1 MFRSFL
7 SWRYLLVR
15 RTNLIGIVGI
25 LVAVGALI
33 LILSIMTGFLEQ
45 SRVAAR
51 ASSAD
56 VILTPHFGE
65 SVLPRSQSDPR
76 RSQLT
81 RPEPMA
87 VEPTQLLAA
96 LRQDERIVSASAHL
110 TWFGS
115 IIGDKSISSQIFS
128 QGTNAIV
135 RLVGIDVADEFAAT
149 NLEEFLT
156 SAPLRGQQVADAKN
170 PLAVPPG
177 MEGGRPRPVIVLG
190 DSLMR
195 MHGLSRGDVIK
206 IGTVVFNSKQELESA
221 DFECIVG
228 GSFRS
233 RENELDLQRVY
244 VDRTLLARFLAGLR
258 SPEDALPEDARTYS
272 EVLIK
277 LANYER
283 DGAHICKDLKDRLVS
298 MALLHPFSSVETW
311 EQQKRVILGAIENER
326 ALMAIMLS
334 LVLLVAGFTIFAIL
348 SMMVSEKRRDIGILT
363 ALGATP
369 RGVMQVFLMIGFWD
383 ALIGA
388 TLGCVIG
395 TWLALKI
402 DPIERWLSST
412 FHFQIFNREV
422 YLFDYIP
429 SQVEPLWQSQ
439 SAPQIDRRPGQVQ
452 HQPGSPDQA
461 RHPLRPASP
470 HATRRRW

>member
-1 MFRSFL
+1 MFRTFL

-25 LVAVGALI
+25 MVAVGALI
-33 LILSIMTGFLEQ
+33 LILSIMTGFLEL

-56 VILTPHFGE
+56 VTITPFFADGE
-65 SVLPRSQSDPR
+65 QQQPQPLPLEPSPLLEVLRKDAR
-76 RSQLT
+76 VV
-81 RPEPMA
+81 A
-87 VEPTQLLAA
+87 
-96 LRQDERIVSASAHL
+96 ASAHL

-115 IIGDKSISSQIFS
+115 LIGDTSISSQIFS
-128 QGTNAIV
+128 QGTDAVV

-149 NLEEFLT
+149 HLEEFLSST
-156 SAPLRGQQVADAKN
+156 PLRGQKVADPKN
-170 PLAVPPG
+170 PFALPPG
-177 MEGGRPRPVIVLG
+177 MEGGRPRPVIVVG

-195 MHGLSRGDVIK
+195 THGLARGDVIK
-206 IGTVVFNSKQELESA
+206 VGTVVFNSKQELESA

-244 VDRTLLARFLAGLR
+244 VDRTQLARFLAGLR
-258 SPEDALPEDARTYS
+258 SQEDELPADARTYS
-272 EVLIK
+272 EILVK
-277 LANYER
+277 LADYDR
-283 DGAHICKDLKDRLVS
+283 DGARICSDLKQRLVS
-298 MALLHPFSSVETW
+298 MSVLHPFSNIETW

-388 TLGCVIG
+388 TLGCLIG

-412 FHFQIFNREV
+412 FDFQIFNREV

-429 SQVEPLWQSQ
+429 SQVEPLRV
-439 SAPQIDRRPGQVQ
+439 ATIVLGAFVCALVFAMVPAYRAAKLDPV
-452 HQPGSPDQA
+452 DA
-461 RHPLRPASP
+461 LRNE
-470 HATRRRW
+470 

>member
-25 LVAVGALI
+25 MVAVGALI

-56 VILTPHFGE
+56 VILTPYF
-65 SVLPRSQSDPR
+65 DPR
-76 RSQLT
+76 AFEADAERQPPPRLRLAHSSID
-81 RPEPMA
+81 PAP
-87 VEPTQLLAA
+87 VLAA
-96 LRQDERIVSASAHL
+96 LREDPRVDSASAHL
-110 TWFGS
+110 SWFGS
-115 IIGDKSISSQIFS
+115 LIGDTHVATEIFS
-128 QGTNAIV
+128 RGTQAIV
-135 RLVGIDVADEFAAT
+135 RLVGIDAEDEFAST
-149 NLEEFLT
+149 QLFEFL
-156 SAPLRGQQVADAKN
+156 SNAPLRGEQVHDPHQPFA
-170 PLAVPPG
+170 PPPG
-177 MEGGRPRPVIVLG
+177 APQGRPRPVIVVG
-190 DSLMR
+190 DSL
-195 MHGLSRGDVIK
+195 LSTYDLARGDVIK
-206 IGTVVFNSKQELESA
+206 IGTVVFNSAGEMESA

-233 RENELDLQRVY
+233 RENELDVARVY
-244 VDRTLLARFLAGLR
+244 LDRTELARFLAGVR
-258 SPEDALPEDARTYS
+258 SSEDPLPARSRSYS

-277 LANYER
+277 LVDYER
-283 DGAHICKDLKDRLVS
+283 DAKSICASLSDKLVS
-298 MALLHPFSSVETW
+298 LGLLHPGSTIETW
-311 EQQKRVILGAIENER
+311 EQQKRIILGAIENER

-348 SMMVSEKRRDIGILT
+348 SMMVSEKRRDIGVLT

-388 TLGCVIG
+388 SLGLLFG
-395 TWLALKI
+395 TWGALEI
-402 DPIERWLSST
+402 DDIERWLSSNLGI
-412 FHFQIFNREV
+412 QIFNREV

-429 SQVEPLWQSQ
+429 SVVEPVRVALIVGG
-439 SAPQIDRRPGQVQ
+439 AFVCTLLFAMLPAYRAAKLD
-452 HQPGSPDQA
+452 
-461 RHPLRPASP
+461 PLEALRNE
-470 HATRRRW
+470 